1 MKAVASEQFQSALIA
16 QYRDL
21 IQEAILES
29 ESDHRT
35 TLSLGRLNSRL
46 QVILRAANYDG
57 ISEAVINK
65 LIDEAMPGNYV
76 EKAA

>member
-1 MKAVASEQFQSALIA
+1 MKDSANETFNSGLIA

-35 TLSLGRLNSRL
+35 CLNLGRLNARL
-46 QVILRAANYDG
+46 QVILRAAHYDG
-57 ISEAVINK
+57 MPEELINQ
-65 LIDEAMPGNYV
+65 LIDESMPVNYV
-76 EKAA
+76 EKTA